1 MELAGKRIALL
12 CEDLFDDE
20 ELIYPLH
27 RMREAGAE
35 LNIVGPEA
43 GKSYKSKHTFEVKSD
58 LAAGEISANDYDAV
72 IIPGGYSPD
81 KMRRTPTMVDFVREM
96 DRHGKVVAAICH
108 AGWMLTSA
116 DIVRG
121 RTVTG
126 FFSIH
131 VDLRNAGA
139 EVVDR
144 EVVRDGN
151 LITSRGP
158 ADLGAFCRTII
169 EALREGERGQS
180 RHNLR

>member
-1 MELAGKRIALL
+1 MELTNKRIALL
-12 CEDLFDDE
+12 CEDLFDDQ

-35 LNIVGPEA
+35 LHIVAPEA
-43 GKSYKSKHTFEVKSD
+43 GKSYKSKHSFEVKSD
-58 LAAGEISANDYDAV
+58 LAAAEVSAGDYDAV

-81 KMRRTPTMVDFVREM
+81 KMRRTPAMVEFVREM
-96 DRHGKVVAAICH
+96 DRQGKVVAAICH
-108 AGWMLTSA
+108 AGWMLTAA

-126 FFSIH
+126 FHSIH

-151 LITSRGP
+151 LITSRTP
-158 ADLGAFCRTII
+158 ADLGAFCREII
-169 EALREGERGQS
+169 AAVSKGTDDRR
-180 RHNLR
+180 

>member
-1 MELAGKRIALL
+1 MELTNKRIALL
-12 CEDLFDDE
+12 CEDYFDDQ

-35 LNIVGPEA
+35 LHVVGPEA
-43 GKSYKSKHTFEVKSD
+43 GKSYKSKAGFEIKAD
-58 LAAGEISANDYDAV
+58 KAAASISAQDYDAV

-81 KMRRTPTMVDFVREM
+81 RMRRTPAMVDFVREM
-96 DRHGKVVAAICH
+96 NSQGKVVAAICH
-108 AGWMLTSA
+108 AGWMLISA
-116 DIVRG
+116 NIVRG

-151 LITSRGP
+151 LITSRTP

-169 EALREGERGQS
+169 EALQGGGE
-180 RHNLR
+180 

>member
-1 MELAGKRIALL
+1 MELTGKKIALL
-12 CEDLFDDE
+12 CEDLFDDQ
-20 ELIYPLH
+20 ELIYPLY

-35 LNIVGPEA
+35 VHIVAPVA
-43 GKSYKSKHTFEVKSD
+43 GKTYKSKVGLEVKSD
-58 LAAGEISANDYDAV
+58 KSSDDISPGEYDAV

-81 KMRRTPTMVDFVREM
+81 KMRRHPSMVSFVRDM
-96 DRHGKVVAAICH
+96 DREGKPVAAICH
-108 AGWMLTSA
+108 AGWLLVTA

-126 FFSIH
+126 FSSLH

-158 ADLGAFCRTII
+158 ADLPAFSRTII
-169 EALREGERGQS
+169 AALTGENRP
-180 RHNLR
+180 

>member
-1 MELAGKRIALL
+1 MELEGKRIALL
-12 CEDLFDDE
+12 CEDFFDDQ

-27 RMREAGAE
+27 RMREAGAVVQ
-35 LNIVGPEA
+35 IVAPVA
-43 GKSYKSKHTFEVKSD
+43 GKGYKSKHGFEVTSE
-58 LAAGEISANDYDAV
+58 LAASGISAGDYDAV

-81 KMRRTPTMVDFVREM
+81 RMRRDPGMVQFVRDM
-96 DRHGKVVAAICH
+96 NAQGKVVAAICH
-108 AGWMLTSA
+108 AGWMLVTA

-126 FFSIH
+126 FFSLF

-158 ADLGAFCRTII
+158 DDLGAFCRTII
-169 EALREGERGQS
+169 EAVRGGAS
-180 RHNLR
+180 

>member
-1 MELAGKRIALL
+1 MELEGKRVALL
-12 CEDLFDDE
+12 CEDYFDDQ

-27 RMREAGAE
+27 RMREAGAVVE
-35 LNIVGPEA
+35 IVGPEA
-43 GKSYKSKHTFEVKSD
+43 GKSYKSKHQFEVKSD
-58 LAAGEISANDYDAV
+58 LAASQVSAGDYDAV
-72 IIPGGYSPD
+72 IVPGGYSPD
-81 KMRRTPTMVDFVREM
+81 RMRRDPAMVRFVREM
-96 DRHGKVVAAICH
+96 DDQGKVVAAICH
-108 AGWMLTSA
+108 AGWLLVTA

-151 LITSRGP
+151 LITSRSP

-169 EALREGERGQS
+169 QALGEGGGRD
-180 RHNLR
+180 